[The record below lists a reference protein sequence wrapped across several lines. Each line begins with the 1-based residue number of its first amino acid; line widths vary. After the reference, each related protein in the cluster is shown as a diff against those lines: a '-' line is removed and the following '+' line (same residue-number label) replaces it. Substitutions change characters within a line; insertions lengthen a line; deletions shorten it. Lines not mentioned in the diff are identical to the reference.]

1 MVVANEEKPMRFV
14 LTALAMIGGIVFTLI
29 GLGFFFQPETTG
41 ANFALLPNGIPGL
54 AVMRADMSAFFVVG
68 GGCMIWGA
76 WKRNGELLL
85 VPAAL
90 FGIAFTGRLVT
101 AVVDGTTPQFW
112 LPMLV
117 EAATVAVTLLASRHL
132 PHEAVGEGR

>member
-1 MVVANEEKPMRFV
+1 MRFV

-29 GLGFFFQPETTG
+29 GLGFFFQPDSTG
-41 ANFALLPNGIPGL
+41 ANFALLPDGVPGL
-54 AVMRADMSAFFVVG
+54 AVMRADMTAFFVVG

-90 FGIAFTGRLVT
+90 FGIAFTGRLVS
-101 AVVDGTTPQFW
+101 AVADGATPQFW

-117 EAATVAVTLLASRHL
+117 EAAMVVISLMASRLL
-132 PHEAVGEGR
+132 PHRAVVHAAHE

>member
-1 MVVANEEKPMRFV
+1 MRFV

-29 GLGFFFQPETTG
+29 GLGFFFVPDTAG
-41 ANFALLPNGIPGL
+41 ASFALLPDGVPGL
-54 AVMRADMSAFFVVG
+54 AVMRADMTAFFVVG
-68 GGCMIWGA
+68 VVCLIWGA

-90 FGIAFTGRLVT
+90 FGIAFCGRLLTVI
-101 AVVDGTTPQFW
+101 VDGPSPQFW

-117 EAATVAVTLLASRHL
+117 EAATVAVTLLGSRRL
-132 PHEAVGEGR
+132 PHDPVGEEHV

>member
-1 MVVANEEKPMRFV
+1 MRFV

-29 GLGFFFQPETTG
+29 GLGFFFVPDTAG
-41 ANFALLPNGIPGL
+41 ASFALLPDGVPGL
-54 AVMRADMSAFFVVG
+54 AVMRADMTAFFVVG
-68 GGCMIWGA
+68 GVCMIWGA

-90 FGIAFTGRLVT
+90 FGIAFCGRLLTVI
-101 AVVDGTTPQFW
+101 VDGPSRQFW

-117 EAATVAVTLLASRHL
+117 EAATVIVTLLGSRHL
-132 PHEAVGEGR
+132 PHDAVGEEHV

>member
-1 MVVANEEKPMRFV
+1 MRFV

-29 GLGFFFQPETTG
+29 GLGFFFVPDTAG
-41 ANFALLPNGIPGL
+41 ASFALLPDGVPGL
-54 AVMRADMSAFFVVG
+54 AVMRADMTAFFVVG
-68 GGCMIWGA
+68 GVCMIWGA

-90 FGIAFTGRLVT
+90 FGIAFCGRLLTVII
-101 AVVDGTTPQFW
+101 DGPSRQFW

>member
-1 MVVANEEKPMRFV
+1 MRFV
-14 LTALAMIGGIVFTLI
+14 LTALAMIGGIVFVLI
-29 GLGFFFQPETTG
+29 GLGFFFQPQSTG
-41 ANFALLPNGIPGL
+41 ASFALLPNGIPGV
-54 AVMRADMSAFFVVG
+54 AVMRADMTAFFLVG

-90 FGIAFTGRLVT
+90 FAIAFTGRLVT
-101 AVVDGTTPQFW
+101 AVVDGATPQFW

-117 EAATVAVTLLASRHL
+117 EGATVIVTGLASRHL
-132 PHEAVGEGR
+132 PHQAVGEGEAL

>member
-1 MVVANEEKPMRFV
+1 MRFV
-14 LTALAMIGGIVFTLI
+14 LTALAMIGGIVFTGV

-41 ANFALLPNGIPGL
+41 AGFALLPDGIPGL
-54 AVMRADMSAFFVVG
+54 AVMRADMSAFFLVG
-68 GGCMIWGA
+68 GACMIWGA

-90 FGIAFTGRLVT
+90 FGIAFAGRLVT

-117 EAATVAVTLLASRHL
+117 EAATVIVSWLASRHL
-132 PHEAVGEGR
+132 PHQAVGEGQ

>member
-1 MVVANEEKPMRFV
+1 MRFV
-14 LTALAMIGGIVFTLI
+14 LTALAMIGGIVFVLI
-29 GLGFFFQPETTG
+29 GLGFFFQPQSTG
-41 ANFALLPNGIPGL
+41 ASFALLPDGVPGL
-54 AVMRADMSAFFVVG
+54 AVMRADMTAFFLVG

-90 FGIAFTGRLVT
+90 FAIAFTGRLLT
-101 AVVDGTTPQFW
+101 AAVDGATPQFW

-117 EAATVAVTLLASRHL
+117 EGATVIVTLLASRHL
-132 PHEAVGEGR
+132 PHRAVGEGEAQ

>member
-1 MVVANEEKPMRFV
+1 MRFV
-14 LTALAMIGGIVFTLI
+14 LTALAMIGGIVFVLI
-29 GLGFFFQPETTG
+29 GLGFFFQPQSTG
-41 ANFALLPNGIPGL
+41 ASFALLPNGIPGV
-54 AVMRADMSAFFVVG
+54 AVMRADMTAFFLIG

-90 FGIAFTGRLVT
+90 FAIAITGRLVT
-101 AVVDGTTPQFW
+101 AVVDGATPQFW

-117 EAATVAVTLLASRHL
+117 EGATVIVTGLASRHL
-132 PHEAVGEGR
+132 PHQAVGEGEAL

>member
-1 MVVANEEKPMRFV
+1 MRFV

-29 GLGFFFQPETTG
+29 GLGFFFVPDTAG
-41 ANFALLPNGIPGL
+41 ASFALLPDGVPGL
-54 AVMRADMSAFFVVG
+54 AVMRADMTAFFVVG
-68 GGCMIWGA
+68 GVCMIWGA

-101 AVVDGTTPQFW
+101 VVVDGAVAEV
-112 LPMLV
+112 L
-117 EAATVAVTLLASRHL
+117 AADA
-132 PHEAVGEGR
+132 GRGGDGDRYAAWKPAPAARRGRRRALTRS

>member
-1 MVVANEEKPMRFV
+1 MRFV
-14 LTALAMIGGIVFTLI
+14 LTALAMIGGIVFVAV
-29 GLGFFFQPETTG
+29 GLGFFFQPQTAG
-41 ANFALLPNGIPGL
+41 ASFALRPNGIPGL
-54 AVMRADMSAFFVVG
+54 AVMRADMTAFFVVG

-90 FGIAFTGRLVT
+90 FAIAFVGRLVT
-101 AVVDGTTPQFW
+101 AAVDGATPQFW

-117 EAATVAVTLLASRHL
+117 EGATVIVTLLASRHL
-132 PHEAVGEGR
+132 PHRAVGEGEAP